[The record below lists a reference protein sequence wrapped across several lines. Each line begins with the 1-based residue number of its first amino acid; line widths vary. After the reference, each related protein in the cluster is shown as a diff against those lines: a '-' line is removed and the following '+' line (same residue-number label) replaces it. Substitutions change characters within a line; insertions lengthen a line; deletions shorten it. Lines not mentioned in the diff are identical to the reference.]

1 LLQASLTWYQA
12 DTVFGEQH
20 GCMLIQ
26 KRLPYKWPLAL
37 DAFKRQYDA
46 LMAGNLLAF
55 QSEYFEETQVGQT
68 FQVKLLGRV
77 GYFTT
82 DPQNL
87 EAILSTNFEGKSLP
101 AN

>member
-1 LLQASLTWYQA
+1 
-12 DTVFGEQH
+12 
-20 GCMLIQ
+20 MPIQ